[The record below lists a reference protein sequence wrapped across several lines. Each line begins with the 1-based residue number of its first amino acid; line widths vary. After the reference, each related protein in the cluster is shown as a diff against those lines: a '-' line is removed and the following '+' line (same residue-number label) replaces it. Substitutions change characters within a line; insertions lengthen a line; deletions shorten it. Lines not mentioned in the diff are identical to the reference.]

1 MTTIHRTAHTTHR
14 KGEQYDREKIF
25 RVCECRS
32 RKNTDSAMGM
42 LKAFNM
48 LKDEMAKQERKNEM
62 PCFMTINELA
72 KKGILSEYALRKL
85 EKQGKLP
92 CIYSGRRC
100 LINYDLLI
108 EQLEGLGNGG
118 NK

>member
-1 MTTIHRTAHTTHR
+1 MT
-14 KGEQYDREKIF
+14 EKKF
-25 RVCECRS
+25 LEFVSAEAE
-32 RKNTDSAMGM
+32 KNTDSAMGM